1 MSEGIKLGSPTDS
14 PSGLPPVPLFTSGF
28 DLGALRKRIN
38 LSIAKAKFKALPK
51 AKQENRAKQAI
62 ETINQLIK

>member
-1 MSEGIKLGSPTDS
+1 MKTPQPSPERFTASD
-14 PSGLPPVPLFTSGF
+14 LFASGF

-51 AKQENRAKQAI
+51 AEQEKLAKQAI